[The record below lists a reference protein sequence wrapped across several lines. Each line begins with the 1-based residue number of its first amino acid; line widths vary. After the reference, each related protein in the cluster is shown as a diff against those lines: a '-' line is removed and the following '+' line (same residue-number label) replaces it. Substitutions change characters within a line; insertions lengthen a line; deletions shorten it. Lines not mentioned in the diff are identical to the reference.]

1 MWQPSRAQ
9 LGAIKAAVFA
19 LCLAPFVHLAW
30 GVAYDA
36 LGANPVEAVTHSTG
50 WWTLFLLCATL
61 TVTPL
66 RRATGANWLLK
77 LRRMLGLYAFF
88 YACLHFTTYVWLDQ
102 WFDLSAM
109 AVDVLKRPYITIGFT
124 AFLLLMPLAATSTN
138 AMQRRLGRNWQ
149 RVHRF
154 IYLIAA
160 FGVLHFW
167 WLVKRDITEPAI
179 FGLVLAGLLGVRL
192 YGSMRRRARGA
203 AAANAK
209 SSELGSRPTFRRAP
223 G

>member
-1 MWQPSRAQ
+1 MWQPRRRQ
-9 LGAIKAAVFA
+9 LAAIKSAVFA
-19 LCLAPFVHLAW
+19 LCLVPFAHLVW
-30 GVAYDA
+30 GVAYNA

-61 TVTPL
+61 AVTPL

-88 YACLHFTTYVWLDQ
+88 YAALHFTTYVWLDQ
-102 WFDLSAM
+102 WFDLAAM
-109 AVDVLKRPYITIGFT
+109 AKDVLKRPYITVGFT
-124 AFLLLMPLAATSTN
+124 AFLLLIPLAATSTD

-154 IYLIAA
+154 IYLIAV

-167 WLVKRDITEPAI
+167 WLVKRDVTEPAA
-179 FGLVLAGLLGVRL
+179 FALVLSGLLGVRL
-192 YGSMRRRARGA
+192 VWSLRRRAHLA
-203 AAANAK
+203 
-209 SSELGSRPTFRRAP
+209 RPAVATS
-223 G
+223 GG